1 MSKHKKQS
9 LEILPKIASLEPKLL
24 DAPTCEKFSFSIND
38 AIETDINSW
47 MEKEDEQEKSIN
59 PIEIDDIIF
68 EFLACKKVETQESLV
83 VKLKNQDKVLI
94 NLLKFEEFKQTFDDV
109 VAHLNENE
117 PKTKSLFNLRKIWNS
132 EDDNFEEKRFLRKN
146 EATLIARYFINKGFD
161 VSLLEPDL
169 SFKVSRGF
177 ARYFIRPINVREIYK
192 KNKQGNIVVNK
203 AYFSDLL
210 RQSHNLL
217 FYYIDIDERLAF
229 ERAISIYVQE
239 NIGSWRE
246 FDEEGY
252 AYSLFNHEIIQPVFD
267 FPHTIPEE
275 SRIYP
280 LPKKLEKMIATATI
294 NR

>member
-1 MSKHKKQS
+1 MSKNKKRS
-9 LEILPKIASLEPKLL
+9 LEILPEIASLEPKLL
-24 DAPTCEKFSFSIND
+24 DVPTCEKFSFSIND

-47 MEKEDEQEKSIN
+47 MEKEEEQEKSIN
-59 PIEIDDIIF
+59 PIEIDDIVF
-68 EFLACKKVETQESLV
+68 ELLACKKVETQESLV

-161 VSLLEPDL
+161 VSSLEPDL

-229 ERAISIYVQE
+229 ERAISIYVRE
-239 NIGSWRE
+239 NIGSWRD

-252 AYSLFNHEIIQPVFD
+252 AYSVFNHEVIQPVFD

-280 LPKKLEKMIATATI
+280 LPEKLEKMM
-294 NR
+294 RK

>member
-1 MSKHKKQS
+1 MSKNKKRS
-9 LEILPKIASLEPKLL
+9 LEILPEIASLEPKLL
-24 DAPTCEKFSFSIND
+24 DVPTCEKFSFSIND

-59 PIEIDDIIF
+59 PIEIDDIVF
-68 EFLACKKVETQESLV
+68 ELLACKKVETQESLV

-109 VAHLNENE
+109 VAHPNEKE

-132 EDDNFEEKRFLRKN
+132 EDDNSEEKRFLRKN

-161 VSLLEPDL
+161 VSSLEPDL

-229 ERAISIYVQE
+229 ERAISIYVRE
-239 NIGSWRE
+239 NIGSWRD

-252 AYSLFNHEIIQPVFD
+252 AYSVFNHEVIQPVFD

-280 LPKKLEKMIATATI
+280 LPEKLEKMI
-294 NR
+294 RK

>member
-9 LEILPKIASLEPKLL
+9 LEILPNIASLEPKLL

-47 MEKEDEQEKSIN
+47 MEKEDEQEKLIN

-161 VSLLEPDL
+161 VSSLEPDL

-229 ERAISIYVQE
+229 ERAISIYVRE
-239 NIGSWRE
+239 NIGSWRD

-252 AYSLFNHEIIQPVFD
+252 AYSVFNHEVIQPVFD

-280 LPKKLEKMIATATI
+280 LPEKLEKMM
-294 NR
+294 RK

>member
-1 MSKHKKQS
+1 MSKNKKRS
-9 LEILPKIASLEPKLL
+9 LEILPEIASLEPKLL
-24 DAPTCEKFSFSIND
+24 DVPTCEKFSFSIND

-161 VSLLEPDL
+161 VSSLEPDL

-229 ERAISIYVQE
+229 ERAISIYVRE
-239 NIGSWRE
+239 NIGSWRD

-252 AYSLFNHEIIQPVFD
+252 AYSVFNHEVIQPVFD

-280 LPKKLEKMIATATI
+280 LPEKLEKMM
-294 NR
+294 RK

>member
-1 MSKHKKQS
+1 MYSAGEEFERYNEEDE
-9 LEILPKIASLEPKLL
+9 LESFTCIANVNTDGKEYLVCDDENGDKRVFFYDSIEEEIKDL
-24 DAPTCEKFSFSIND
+24 D
-38 AIETDINSW
+38 
-47 MEKEDEQEKSIN
+47 EDEQERIL
-59 PIEIDDIIF
+59 EIWDN
-68 EFLACKKVETQESLV
+68 EYYGS
-83 VKLKNQDKVLI
+83 DK
-94 NLLKFEEFKQTFDDV
+94 DYMYW
-109 VAHLNENE
+109 NEDFGE
-117 PKTKSLFNLRKIWNS
+117 YDK
-132 EDDNFEEKRFLRKN
+132 DDNFEEKRFLRKN

-161 VSLLEPDL
+161 VSSLEPDL

-280 LPKKLEKMIATATI
+280 LPEKLEKMI
-294 NR
+294 RK

>member
-9 LEILPKIASLEPKLL
+9 LEILPEIASLEPKLL
-24 DAPTCEKFSFSIND
+24 DVPTCEKFSFSIND

-59 PIEIDDIIF
+59 PIEIDDIVF
-68 EFLACKKVETQESLV
+68 ELLACKKVETQESLV

-109 VAHLNENE
+109 VAHPNEKE

-132 EDDNFEEKRFLRKN
+132 KDDNFEEKRFLRKN

-161 VSLLEPDL
+161 VSSLEPDL

-192 KNKQGNIVVNK
+192 KNKDGNIVVNK

-229 ERAISIYVQE
+229 ERAISSYVRE
-239 NIGSWRE
+239 NIGSWRD

-252 AYSLFNHEIIQPVFD
+252 AYSVFNHEVIQPVFD

-280 LPKKLEKMIATATI
+280 LPEKLEKMI
-294 NR
+294 RK

>member
-1 MSKHKKQS
+1 MSKNKKRS
-9 LEILPKIASLEPKLL
+9 LEILPEIASLEPKLL
-24 DAPTCEKFSFSIND
+24 DVPTCEKFSFSIND

-59 PIEIDDIIF
+59 PIEIDDIVF
-68 EFLACKKVETQESLV
+68 ELLACKKVETQESLV

-109 VAHLNENE
+109 VAHPNEKE

-161 VSLLEPDL
+161 VSSLEPDL

-192 KNKQGNIVVNK
+192 KNKDGNIVVNK

-229 ERAISIYVQE
+229 ERAISIYVRE
-239 NIGSWRE
+239 NIGSWRD

-252 AYSLFNHEIIQPVFD
+252 AYSVFNHEVIQPVFD

-280 LPKKLEKMIATATI
+280 LPEKLEKMM
-294 NR
+294 RK

>member
-1 MSKHKKQS
+1 MSKNKKRS
-9 LEILPKIASLEPKLL
+9 LEILPEIASLEPKLL
-24 DAPTCEKFSFSIND
+24 EVPTCEKFSFSIND

-59 PIEIDDIIF
+59 PIEIDDIVF
-68 EFLACKKVETQESLV
+68 ELLACKKVETQESLV

-109 VAHLNENE
+109 VAHPNEKE

-161 VSLLEPDL
+161 VSSLEPDL

-280 LPKKLEKMIATATI
+280 LPEKLEKMI
-294 NR
+294 RK

>member
-1 MSKHKKQS
+1 MSKNKKRS
-9 LEILPKIASLEPKLL
+9 LEILPEIASLEPKLL
-24 DAPTCEKFSFSIND
+24 DVPTCEKFSFSIND

-59 PIEIDDIIF
+59 PIEIDDIVL
-68 EFLACKKVETQESLV
+68 ELLACKKVETQESIV

-109 VAHLNENE
+109 VAHPNEKE

-161 VSLLEPDL
+161 VSSLEPDL

-229 ERAISIYVQE
+229 ERAISIYVRE
-239 NIGSWRE
+239 NIGSWRD

-252 AYSLFNHEIIQPVFD
+252 AYSVFNHEVIQPVFV

-280 LPKKLEKMIATATI
+280 LPEKLEKMM
-294 NR
+294 RK

>member
-9 LEILPKIASLEPKLL
+9 LEILPEIASLEPKLL
-24 DAPTCEKFSFSIND
+24 DVPTCEKFSFSIND

-59 PIEIDDIIF
+59 PIEIDDIVF
-68 EFLACKKVETQESLV
+68 ELLACKKVETQESLV

-109 VAHLNENE
+109 VAHPNEKE

-161 VSLLEPDL
+161 VSSLEPDL

-229 ERAISIYVQE
+229 ERAISIYVRE
-239 NIGSWRE
+239 NIGSWRD

-252 AYSLFNHEIIQPVFD
+252 AYSVFNHEVIQPVFD

-280 LPKKLEKMIATATI
+280 LPEKLEKMM
-294 NR
+294 RK

>member
-1 MSKHKKQS
+1 MSKNKKRS
-9 LEILPKIASLEPKLL
+9 LEILPEIASLEPKLL
-24 DAPTCEKFSFSIND
+24 DVPTCEKFSFSIND

-59 PIEIDDIIF
+59 PIEIDDIVF
-68 EFLACKKVETQESLV
+68 ELLACKKVETQESLV

-161 VSLLEPDL
+161 VSSLEPDL

-229 ERAISIYVQE
+229 ERAISIYVRE
-239 NIGSWRE
+239 NIGSWRD

-252 AYSLFNHEIIQPVFD
+252 AYSVFNHEVIQPVFD

-280 LPKKLEKMIATATI
+280 LPEKLEKMM
-294 NR
+294 RK

>member
-9 LEILPKIASLEPKLL
+9 LEILPEIASLEPKLL
-24 DAPTCEKFSFSIND
+24 DVPTCEKFSFSIND

-59 PIEIDDIIF
+59 PIEIDDIVF
-68 EFLACKKVETQESLV
+68 ELLACKKVETQESLV

-109 VAHLNENE
+109 VVHSNEKE
-117 PKTKSLFNLRKIWNS
+117 SKTKSLFNLRKIWNS

-161 VSLLEPDL
+161 VSSLEPDL

-280 LPKKLEKMIATATI
+280 LPEKLEKMI
-294 NR
+294 RK

>member
-1 MSKHKKQS
+1 MSKNKKRF
-9 LEILPKIASLEPKLL
+9 LEALPKIASLEPKLL
-24 DAPTCEKFSFSIND
+24 DVPVCEKFSFSIND
-38 AIETDINSW
+38 IIETDMNSW
-47 MEKEDEQEKSIN
+47 MENEESDEPREQ
-59 PIEIDDIIF
+59 PIETVDDI
-68 EFLACKKVETQESLV
+68 EVESDIDSSFPIYIEPQESLV
-83 VKLKNQDKVLI
+83 VKLRNQDKALI

-109 VAHLNENE
+109 VVHSNEKE
-117 PKTKSLFNLRKIWNS
+117 SKTKSLFNLRKIWNS

-161 VSLLEPDL
+161 VSSLEPDL

-177 ARYFIRPINVREIYK
+177 ARYFIRPINIREIYK

-252 AYSLFNHEIIQPVFD
+252 TYSLFNHEIIQPVFD

-280 LPKKLEKMIATATI
+280 LPEKLEKMI
-294 NR
+294 RK

>member
-1 MSKHKKQS
+1 MSKNKKRS
-9 LEILPKIASLEPKLL
+9 LEILPEIASLEPKLL
-24 DAPTCEKFSFSIND
+24 DVPTCEKFSFSIND

-47 MEKEDEQEKSIN
+47 MEKEDKQEKSIN
-59 PIEIDDIIF
+59 PIEIDDIVF
-68 EFLACKKVETQESLV
+68 ELLACKKVETQESLV

-161 VSLLEPDL
+161 VSSLEPDL

-229 ERAISIYVQE
+229 ERAISIYVRE
-239 NIGSWRE
+239 NIGSWRD

-252 AYSLFNHEIIQPVFD
+252 AYSVFNHEVIQPVFD

-280 LPKKLEKMIATATI
+280 LPEKLEKMM
-294 NR
+294 RK

>member
-9 LEILPKIASLEPKLL
+9 LEILPEIASLEPKLL
-24 DAPTCEKFSFSIND
+24 DVPTCEKFSFSIND

-59 PIEIDDIIF
+59 PIEIDDIVF
-68 EFLACKKVETQESLV
+68 ELLACKKVETQESLV

-109 VAHLNENE
+109 VAHPNEKE

-161 VSLLEPDL
+161 VSSLEPDL
-169 SFKVSRGF
+169 SFKVSSGF

-192 KNKQGNIVVNK
+192 KNKDGNIVVNK

-229 ERAISIYVQE
+229 ERAISIYVRE
-239 NIGSWRE
+239 NIGSWRD

-252 AYSLFNHEIIQPVFD
+252 AYSVFNHEVIQPVFD

-280 LPKKLEKMIATATI
+280 LPEKLEKMI
-294 NR
+294 RK

>member
-9 LEILPKIASLEPKLL
+9 LEILPEIASLEPKLL
-24 DAPTCEKFSFSIND
+24 DVPTCEKFSFSIND

-59 PIEIDDIIF
+59 PIEIDDIVF
-68 EFLACKKVETQESLV
+68 ELLACKKVETQESLV

-161 VSLLEPDL
+161 VSSLEPDL

-229 ERAISIYVQE
+229 ERAISIYVRE
-239 NIGSWRE
+239 NIGSWRD

-252 AYSLFNHEIIQPVFD
+252 AYSVFNHEVIQPVFD

-280 LPKKLEKMIATATI
+280 LPEKLEKMM
-294 NR
+294 RK

>member
-9 LEILPKIASLEPKLL
+9 LEILPEIASLEPKLL
-24 DAPTCEKFSFSIND
+24 DVPTCEKFSFSIND

-59 PIEIDDIIF
+59 PIEIDDIVF
-68 EFLACKKVETQESLV
+68 ELLACKKVETQESLV
-83 VKLKNQDKVLI
+83 AKLKNQDKVLI

-109 VAHLNENE
+109 VAHPNEKE

-132 EDDNFEEKRFLRKN
+132 KDDNFEEKRFLRKN

-161 VSLLEPDL
+161 VSSLEPDL

-192 KNKQGNIVVNK
+192 KNKDGNIVVNK

-229 ERAISIYVQE
+229 ERAISIYVRE
-239 NIGSWRE
+239 NIGSWRD

-252 AYSLFNHEIIQPVFD
+252 AYSVFNHEVIQPVFD

-280 LPKKLEKMIATATI
+280 LPEKLEKMI
-294 NR
+294 RK

>member
-1 MSKHKKQS
+1 M
-9 LEILPKIASLEPKLL
+9 EILPEIASLEPKLL
-24 DAPTCEKFSFSIND
+24 DVPTCEKFSFSIND

-59 PIEIDDIIF
+59 PIEIDDIVF
-68 EFLACKKVETQESLV
+68 ELLACKKVETQESLV

-161 VSLLEPDL
+161 VSSLEPDL

-229 ERAISIYVQE
+229 ERAISIYVRE
-239 NIGSWRE
+239 NIGSWRD

-252 AYSLFNHEIIQPVFD
+252 AYSVFNHEVIQPVFD

-280 LPKKLEKMIATATI
+280 LPEKLEKMM
-294 NR
+294 RK

>member
-1 MSKHKKQS
+1 MSKNKKRS
-9 LEILPKIASLEPKLL
+9 LEILPEIASLEPKLL

-59 PIEIDDIIF
+59 PIEIDDIVF
-68 EFLACKKVETQESLV
+68 ELLACKKVETQESLV

-109 VAHLNENE
+109 VAHPNKKE
-117 PKTKSLFNLRKIWNS
+117 PKIKSLFNLRKIWNS

-161 VSLLEPDL
+161 VSSLEPDL

-192 KNKQGNIVVNK
+192 KNKDGNIVVNK

-210 RQSHNLL
+210 RQSHNLF

-229 ERAISIYVQE
+229 ERAISIYVRE
-239 NIGSWRE
+239 NIGSWRD

-252 AYSLFNHEIIQPVFD
+252 AYSVFNHEVIQPVFD

-280 LPKKLEKMIATATI
+280 LPEKLEKMI
-294 NR
+294 RK

>member
-1 MSKHKKQS
+1 MSKNKKRS
-9 LEILPKIASLEPKLL
+9 LEILPEIASLEPKLL
-24 DAPTCEKFSFSIND
+24 DVPTCEKFSFSIND

-59 PIEIDDIIF
+59 PIEIDDIVF
-68 EFLACKKVETQESLV
+68 ELLASKKVDTQESLV

-161 VSLLEPDL
+161 VSSLEPDL

-229 ERAISIYVQE
+229 ERAISIYVRE
-239 NIGSWRE
+239 NIGSWRD

-252 AYSLFNHEIIQPVFD
+252 AYSVFNHEVIQPVFD

-280 LPKKLEKMIATATI
+280 LPEKLEKMM
-294 NR
+294 RK

>member
-1 MSKHKKQS
+1 VSKHKKQS
-9 LEILPKIASLEPKLL
+9 LEILPEIASLEPKLL

-161 VSLLEPDL
+161 VSSLEPDL

-229 ERAISIYVQE
+229 ERAISIYVRE
-239 NIGSWRE
+239 NIGSWRD

-252 AYSLFNHEIIQPVFD
+252 AYSVFNHEVIQPVFD

-280 LPKKLEKMIATATI
+280 LPEKLEKMM
-294 NR
+294 RK

>member
-9 LEILPKIASLEPKLL
+9 LEILPEIASLEPKLL
-24 DAPTCEKFSFSIND
+24 DVPTCEKFSFSIND

-59 PIEIDDIIF
+59 PIEIDDIVF
-68 EFLACKKVETQESLV
+68 ELLACKKVETQESLV

-109 VAHLNENE
+109 VAHPNEKE

-132 EDDNFEEKRFLRKN
+132 EDDNFKEKRFLRKN

-161 VSLLEPDL
+161 VSSLEPDL

-192 KNKQGNIVVNK
+192 KNKDGNIVVNK

-229 ERAISIYVQE
+229 ERAISIYVRE
-239 NIGSWRE
+239 NIGSWRD

-252 AYSLFNHEIIQPVFD
+252 AYSVFNHEVIQPVFD

-280 LPKKLEKMIATATI
+280 LPEKLEKMI
-294 NR
+294 RK

>member
-9 LEILPKIASLEPKLL
+9 LEILPEIASLEPKLL
-24 DAPTCEKFSFSIND
+24 DVPTCEKFSFSIND

-59 PIEIDDIIF
+59 PIEIDDIVF
-68 EFLACKKVETQESLV
+68 ELLACKKVETQESLV

-109 VAHLNENE
+109 VAHPNEKE

-161 VSLLEPDL
+161 VSSLEPDL

-192 KNKQGNIVVNK
+192 KNKDGNIVVNK

-229 ERAISIYVQE
+229 ERAISIYVRE
-239 NIGSWRE
+239 NIGSWRD

-252 AYSLFNHEIIQPVFD
+252 AYSVFNHEVIQPVFD

-280 LPKKLEKMIATATI
+280 LPEKLEKMI
-294 NR
+294 RK

>member
-1 MSKHKKQS
+1 MSKNKKRS
-9 LEILPKIASLEPKLL
+9 LEILPEIASLEPKLL
-24 DAPTCEKFSFSIND
+24 DVPTCEKFSFSIND

-59 PIEIDDIIF
+59 PIEIDDIVL
-68 EFLACKKVETQESLV
+68 ELLACKKVETQESLV

-109 VAHLNENE
+109 VAHPNEKE

-161 VSLLEPDL
+161 VSSLEPDL

-229 ERAISIYVQE
+229 ERAISIYVRE
-239 NIGSWRE
+239 NIGSWRD

-252 AYSLFNHEIIQPVFD
+252 AYSVFNHEVIQPVFD

-280 LPKKLEKMIATATI
+280 LPEKLEKMM
-294 NR
+294 RK

>member
-9 LEILPKIASLEPKLL
+9 LEILPEIASLEPKLL
-24 DAPTCEKFSFSIND
+24 DVPTCEKFSFSIND

-59 PIEIDDIIF
+59 PIEIDDIVF
-68 EFLACKKVETQESLV
+68 ELLACKKVETQESLV

-109 VAHLNENE
+109 VAHPNEKE
-117 PKTKSLFNLRKIWNS
+117 PKIKSLFNLRKIWNS

-161 VSLLEPDL
+161 VSSLEPDL

-192 KNKQGNIVVNK
+192 KNKDGNIVVNK

-229 ERAISIYVQE
+229 ERAISIYVRE
-239 NIGSWRE
+239 NIGSWRD

-252 AYSLFNHEIIQPVFD
+252 AYSVFNHEVIQPVFD

-280 LPKKLEKMIATATI
+280 LPEKLEKMI
-294 NR
+294 RK

>member
-1 MSKHKKQS
+1 MSKNKKRS
-9 LEILPKIASLEPKLL
+9 LEILPEIASLEPKLL
-24 DAPTCEKFSFSIND
+24 DVPTCEKFSFSIND

-59 PIEIDDIIF
+59 PIEIDDIVL
-68 EFLACKKVETQESLV
+68 ELLACKKVETQESIV

-109 VAHLNENE
+109 VAHPNEKE

-161 VSLLEPDL
+161 VSSLEPDL

-229 ERAISIYVQE
+229 ERAISIYVRE
-239 NIGSWRE
+239 NIGSWRD

-252 AYSLFNHEIIQPVFD
+252 AYSVFNHEVIQPVFD

-280 LPKKLEKMIATATI
+280 LPEKLEKMM
-294 NR
+294 RK

>member
-1 MSKHKKQS
+1 MSKNKKRS
-9 LEILPKIASLEPKLL
+9 LDALPEIASLEPKLL
-24 DAPTCEKFSFSIND
+24 DVPTCEKFSFSIND
-38 AIETDINSW
+38 VIETDINSW

-59 PIEIDDIIF
+59 PIEIDDIVF
-68 EFLACKKVETQESLV
+68 ELLACKKVETQESLV

-109 VAHLNENE
+109 VAHPNEKE

-161 VSLLEPDL
+161 VSSLEPDL

-192 KNKQGNIVVNK
+192 KNKDGNIVVNK

-239 NIGSWRE
+239 NIGSWRD

-252 AYSLFNHEIIQPVFD
+252 AYSVFNHEVIQPVFD

-280 LPKKLEKMIATATI
+280 LPEKLEKMI
-294 NR
+294 RK

>member
-1 MSKHKKQS
+1 MSKNKKRS
-9 LEILPKIASLEPKLL
+9 LEILPEIASLEPKLL
-24 DAPTCEKFSFSIND
+24 DVPTCEKFSFSIND

-59 PIEIDDIIF
+59 PIEIDDIVF
-68 EFLACKKVETQESLV
+68 ELLECKKVETQESLV

-161 VSLLEPDL
+161 VSSLEPDL

-229 ERAISIYVQE
+229 ERAISIYVRE
-239 NIGSWRE
+239 NIGSWRD

-252 AYSLFNHEIIQPVFD
+252 AYSVFNHEVIQPVFD

-280 LPKKLEKMIATATI
+280 LPEKLEKMM
-294 NR
+294 RK

>member
-9 LEILPKIASLEPKLL
+9 LEILPEIASLEPKLL
-24 DAPTCEKFSFSIND
+24 DVPTCEKFSFSIND

-59 PIEIDDIIF
+59 PIEIDDIVF
-68 EFLACKKVETQESLV
+68 ELLACKKVETQESLV

-109 VAHLNENE
+109 VAHPNEKE

-132 EDDNFEEKRFLRKN
+132 KYDNFEEKRFLRKN

-161 VSLLEPDL
+161 VSSLEPDL

-192 KNKQGNIVVNK
+192 KNKDGNIVVNK

-229 ERAISIYVQE
+229 ERAISIYVRE
-239 NIGSWRE
+239 NIGSWRD

-252 AYSLFNHEIIQPVFD
+252 AYSVFNHEVIQPVFD

-280 LPKKLEKMIATATI
+280 LPEKLEKMI
-294 NR
+294 RK

>member
-9 LEILPKIASLEPKLL
+9 LEILHEIASLEPKLL
-24 DAPTCEKFSFSIND
+24 DVPTCEKFSFSIND

-59 PIEIDDIIF
+59 PIEIDDIVF
-68 EFLACKKVETQESLV
+68 ELLACKKVETQESLV

-109 VAHLNENE
+109 VAHPNEKE

-161 VSLLEPDL
+161 VSSLEPDL

-229 ERAISIYVQE
+229 ERAISIYVRE
-239 NIGSWRE
+239 NIGSWRD

-252 AYSLFNHEIIQPVFD
+252 AYSVFNHEVIQPVFD

-280 LPKKLEKMIATATI
+280 LPEKLEKMM
-294 NR
+294 RK

>member
-1 MSKHKKQS
+1 MSKNKKRS
-9 LEILPKIASLEPKLL
+9 LEILSEIASLEPKLL
-24 DAPTCEKFSFSIND
+24 DVPTCEKFSFSIND

-59 PIEIDDIIF
+59 PIEIDDIVF
-68 EFLACKKVETQESLV
+68 ELLACKKVETQESLV

-161 VSLLEPDL
+161 VSSLEPDL

-229 ERAISIYVQE
+229 ERAISIYVRE
-239 NIGSWRE
+239 NIGSWRD

-252 AYSLFNHEIIQPVFD
+252 AYSVFNHEVIQPVFD

-280 LPKKLEKMIATATI
+280 LPEKLEKMM
-294 NR
+294 RK

>member
-9 LEILPKIASLEPKLL
+9 LEILPEIASLEPKLL
-24 DAPTCEKFSFSIND
+24 DVPTCEKFSFSIND

-59 PIEIDDIIF
+59 PIEIDDIVF
-68 EFLACKKVETQESLV
+68 ELLACKKVETQESLV

-109 VAHLNENE
+109 VAHPNEKE

-132 EDDNFEEKRFLRKN
+132 KDDNFEEKRFLRKN

-161 VSLLEPDL
+161 VSSLEPDL

-192 KNKQGNIVVNK
+192 KNKDGNIVVNK

-217 FYYIDIDERLAF
+217 FYYIDIDERLTF
-229 ERAISIYVQE
+229 ERAISIYVRE
-239 NIGSWRE
+239 NIGSWRD

-252 AYSLFNHEIIQPVFD
+252 AYSVFNHEVIQPVFD

-280 LPKKLEKMIATATI
+280 LPEKLEKMI
-294 NR
+294 RK

>member
-1 MSKHKKQS
+1 M
-9 LEILPKIASLEPKLL
+9 
-24 DAPTCEKFSFSIND
+24 
-38 AIETDINSW
+38 
-47 MEKEDEQEKSIN
+47 
-59 PIEIDDIIF
+59 
-68 EFLACKKVETQESLV
+68 
-83 VKLKNQDKVLI
+83 
-94 NLLKFEEFKQTFDDV
+94 
-109 VAHLNENE
+109 
-117 PKTKSLFNLRKIWNS
+117 
-132 EDDNFEEKRFLRKN
+132 
-146 EATLIARYFINKGFD
+146 
-161 VSLLEPDL
+161 

-229 ERAISIYVQE
+229 ERAISIYVRE
-239 NIGSWRE
+239 NIGSWRD

-252 AYSLFNHEIIQPVFD
+252 AYSVFNHEVIQPVFD

-280 LPKKLEKMIATATI
+280 LPEKLEKMM
-294 NR
+294 RK

>member
-1 MSKHKKQS
+1 MSKNKKRS
-9 LEILPKIASLEPKLL
+9 LEILPEIASLEPKLL
-24 DAPTCEKFSFSIND
+24 DVPTCEKFSFSIND

-59 PIEIDDIIF
+59 PIEIDDIVF
-68 EFLACKKVETQESLV
+68 ELLACKKVETQESLV

-109 VAHLNENE
+109 VTHPNEKE
-117 PKTKSLFNLRKIWNS
+117 PKIKSLFNLRKIWNS

-161 VSLLEPDL
+161 VSSLEPDL

-192 KNKQGNIVVNK
+192 KNKDGNIVVNK

-229 ERAISIYVQE
+229 ERAISIYVRE
-239 NIGSWRE
+239 NIGSWRD

-252 AYSLFNHEIIQPVFD
+252 AYSVFNHEVIQPVFD

-280 LPKKLEKMIATATI
+280 LPEKLEKMI
-294 NR
+294 RK

>member
-9 LEILPKIASLEPKLL
+9 LEILPEIASLEPKLL
-24 DAPTCEKFSFSIND
+24 DVPTCEKFSFSIND

-59 PIEIDDIIF
+59 PIEIDDIVF
-68 EFLACKKVETQESLV
+68 ELLACKKVETQESLV

-109 VAHLNENE
+109 VAHPNEKE

-132 EDDNFEEKRFLRKN
+132 KDDNFEEKRFLRKN

-161 VSLLEPDL
+161 VSSLEPDL

-192 KNKQGNIVVNK
+192 KNKDGNIVVNK

-229 ERAISIYVQE
+229 ERAISIYVRE
-239 NIGSWRE
+239 NIGSWRD

-252 AYSLFNHEIIQPVFD
+252 AYSVFNHEVIQPVFD

-280 LPKKLEKMIATATI
+280 LPEKLEKMI
-294 NR
+294 RK

>member
-9 LEILPKIASLEPKLL
+9 LEILPEIASLEPKLL
-24 DAPTCEKFSFSIND
+24 DVPTCEKFSFSIND

-59 PIEIDDIIF
+59 PIEIDDIVF
-68 EFLACKKVETQESLV
+68 ELLACKKVETQESLV

-109 VAHLNENE
+109 VAHPNEKE

-132 EDDNFEEKRFLRKN
+132 KDDNFEEKRFLRKN

-161 VSLLEPDL
+161 VSSLEPDL

-192 KNKQGNIVVNK
+192 KNKEGNIVVNK

-229 ERAISIYVQE
+229 ERAISIYVRE
-239 NIGSWRE
+239 NIGSWRD

-252 AYSLFNHEIIQPVFD
+252 AYSVFNHEVIQPVFD

-280 LPKKLEKMIATATI
+280 LPEKLEKMI
-294 NR
+294 RK